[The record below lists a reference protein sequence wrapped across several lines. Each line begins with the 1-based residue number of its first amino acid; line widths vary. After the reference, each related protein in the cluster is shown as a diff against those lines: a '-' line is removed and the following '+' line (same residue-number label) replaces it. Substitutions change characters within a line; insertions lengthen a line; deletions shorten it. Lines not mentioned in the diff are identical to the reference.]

1 MSAHR
6 DRYVFSA
13 EWENERARL
22 GGLAA
27 LCDPATL
34 RHLTALG
41 VGPGW
46 RCLEI
51 GGGAGSVARWL
62 AAAIGPA
69 GRLVVTDLDT
79 RFLEDLR
86 SERVEVLRHDIRTDP
101 IDGPFDLIHARAV
114 LEYLASRGEIVP
126 RLVAALRPGGVLL
139 LEDVLFGGAA
149 SQGLAP

>member
-13 EWENERARL
+13 EWEHERARL

-27 LCDPATL
+27 LCDPSTL

-79 RFLEDLR
+79 RAPAACCC
-86 SERVEVLRHDIRTDP
+86 SRTSCSAAP
-101 IDGPFDLIHARAV
+101 PRRAW
-114 LEYLASRGEIVP
+114 R
-126 RLVAALRPGGVLL
+126 RR
-139 LEDVLFGGAA
+139 
-149 SQGLAP
+149 